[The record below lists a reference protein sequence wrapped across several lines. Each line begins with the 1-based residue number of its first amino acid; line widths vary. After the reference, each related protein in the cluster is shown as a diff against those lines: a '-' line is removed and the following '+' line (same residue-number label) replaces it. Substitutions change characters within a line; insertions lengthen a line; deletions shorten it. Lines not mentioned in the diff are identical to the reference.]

1 MITMKGK
8 EMTNVL
14 DLVDQAAFLGEQAT
28 GATSV
33 IQCVW
38 KYDGAVDLDGLRRF
52 HHHLQRG
59 RLSRRIEQSPLP
71 FGRHRWISP
80 NGTPALEIVETPR
93 PREDFDSWLR
103 EQANTPLD
111 LEKGPGWHL
120 AALPFTDG
128 GTGVTLVVSH
138 SITDGG
144 GLCLAIADAT
154 AGRDDEITWPAARSR
169 RVWMTLLADIRQFL
183 RDIPNIGRAVAALA
197 RLARN
202 NGKADAGTPAAVPA
216 DGDTAVSV
224 LMATT
229 LINVDGWDARAQ
241 AIGAT
246 SNTLLVGMASRIAER
261 LGRVASDGSI
271 DLTMPVS
278 ERVAG
283 DTRANAITNV
293 DFTVNPPAS
302 RSDLSELRNAVKQAL
317 IRNQEVPN
325 ERFAALP
332 LTPLVPKWL
341 VRRMVSVSAGSAN
354 SVVSSNLGDI
364 DPAVNRPDGTD
375 ADYFAMKTM
384 GPGLT
389 KATVHRVGGML
400 VVLSGRMNGRIFI
413 SVLSYQLN
421 QPNSDELLQRA
432 LADTLADY
440 SLTSMTS
447 AAAAA

>member
-1 MITMKGK
+1 
-8 EMTNVL
+8 
-14 DLVDQAAFLGEQAT
+14 
-28 GATSV
+28 
-33 IQCVW
+33 
-38 KYDGAVDLDGLRRF
+38 
-52 HHHLQRG
+52 
-59 RLSRRIEQSPLP
+59 
-71 FGRHRWISP
+71 
-80 NGTPALEIVETPR
+80 
-93 PREDFDSWLR
+93 
-103 EQANTPLD
+103 
-111 LEKGPGWHL
+111 
-120 AALPFTDG
+120 
-128 GTGVTLVVSH
+128 
-138 SITDGG
+138 
-144 GLCLAIADAT
+144 
-154 AGRDDEITWPAARSR
+154 
-169 RVWMTLLADIRQFL
+169 
-183 RDIPNIGRAVAALA
+183 
-197 RLARN
+197 
-202 NGKADAGTPAAVPA
+202 
-216 DGDTAVSV
+216 
-224 LMATT
+224 
-229 LINVDGWDARAQ
+229 
-241 AIGAT
+241 
-246 SNTLLVGMASRIAER
+246 
-261 LGRVASDGSI
+261 
-271 DLTMPVS
+271 MPVS

>member
-1 MITMKGK
+1 MKGND
-8 EMTNVL
+8 MTNVI

-93 PREDFDSWLR
+93 PREDFDAWLR

-111 LEKGPGWHL
+111 LENGPGWHL

-138 SITDGG
+138 AITDGG

-154 AGRDDEITWPAARSR
+154 AGRDDEIAWPTARSGSR
-169 RVWMTLLADIRQFL
+169 LPTLLADIRQFL

-197 RLARN
+197 RLARS
-202 NGKADAGTPAAVPA
+202 NGHADASGKPAAMPA
-216 DGDTAVSV
+216 DADEFVDV
-224 LMATT
+224 PMATT
-229 LINVDGWDARAQ
+229 VIELDGWDARAR

-246 SNTLLVGMASRIAER
+246 SNTLLVGVAGRVAER

-271 DLTMPVS
+271 DVTMPVS

-302 RSDLSELRNAVKQAL
+302 RSDLSELRGAVKQAL
-317 IRNQEVPN
+317 VRNQEVPN

-341 VRRMVSVSAGSAN
+341 VRKMVSVSAGSAN

-364 DPAVNRPDGTD
+364 DPAVIRPDGTD
-375 ADYFAMKTM
+375 ADYFVIKTM

-389 KATVHRVGGML
+389 KATMHRVGGLL
-400 VVLSGRMNGRIFI
+400 VVLSGRMNGKIFI

-421 QPNSDELLQRA
+421 QPNSDELLQQT
-432 LADTLADY
+432 LSDTLSDF
-440 SLTSMTS
+440 SLAPTSSTS
-447 AAAAA
+447 AAA